1 MPLLEAVPNF
11 SEGRRPEVIAAIVAP
26 FRRLGVSLLD
36 VQSDQ
41 DHNRS
46 VVSLAGEPAPVL
58 EALFMATAAA
68 AKSIDLREHQ
78 GAHPRIGATD
88 VIPLVPLAGISMD
101 DCVALSRS
109 LAERIGRELSI
120 PVYLYERSA
129 TRPDRRNLAEIRRG
143 EFEGLRE
150 AIARPGRAPDYG
162 PAQLHPTAGATV
174 VGVRPPLVAFNTYLD
189 TDRLEVAKE
198 VAKAVR
204 ASSGGLAGVKALGL
218 ALPEQGRV
226 QVSMN
231 LVDTE
236 ATPIHRTLELVKI
249 EAARY
254 GARVVET
261 EIVGLVSEAA
271 LLEAARYYLQLAEFS
286 PRQVLEIRL
295 REAVE
300 DGQTPS

>member
-1 MPLLEAVPNF
+1 MPLIEAVPNF
-11 SEGRRPEVIAAIVAP
+11 SEGRRPEVVAAITAC
-26 FRRLGVSLLD
+26 FRRPGVQLLD

-46 VVSLAGEPAPVL
+46 VISLAGEPAPVL
-58 EALFMATAAA
+58 EALFAAAATAA
-68 AKSIDLREHQ
+68 KLIDLREHR

-88 VIPLVPLAGISMD
+88 VIPLVPLAGITMA
-101 DCVALSRS
+101 DCVALSRT
-109 LAERIGRELSI
+109 LAERIGRELAI
-120 PVYLYERSA
+120 PIYLYERSA
-129 TRPDRRNLAEIRRG
+129 TRPERRNLAEIRRG

-150 AIARPGRAPDYG
+150 AIVEPERRPDFG
-162 PAQLHPTAGATV
+162 PAVLHPTAGATV
-174 VGVRPPLVAFNTYLD
+174 VGARPPLVAFNAYLD
-189 TDRLEVAKE
+189 TDRLEVAKA
-198 VAKAVR
+198 VAKAIR

-236 ATPIHRTLELVKI
+236 ATPIHRALELVKI

-254 GARVVET
+254 GARVTET
-261 EIVGLVSEAA
+261 EVVGLVPEAA
-271 LLEAARYYLQLAEFS
+271 LLEAARHYLQLAGFS

-295 REAVE
+295 REAEE
-300 DGQTPS
+300 DGQTPG